1 MTYETTCDVTGLKAL
16 AQTIREQMGEEGILL
31 LRGGL
36 ASGKTTFVQTF
47 AAVLGIREP
56 VFSPTFSILHEYENR
71 LFHYDIYQ
79 CGTDGFVK
87 SGLIEKLDSRG
98 YHLIEWAMSDFEALL
113 GRLGIAYGTLD
124 IEEKNDQR
132 TYKVNIHA
140 YA

>member
-1 MTYETTCDVTGLKAL
+1 MTYEITCDETGLESL
-16 AQTIREQMGEEGILL
+16 AQTIKEDMGEEGILL

-36 ASGKTTFVQTF
+36 ASGKTTFIKTF
-47 AAVLGIREP
+47 ASILGIQEN
-56 VFSPTFSILHEYENR
+56 VSSPTFSILHEYENR

-79 CGTDGFVK
+79 CGTDGFVQ

-98 YHLIEWAMSDFEALL
+98 YHLIEWAMSDFETLL
-113 GRLGIAYGTLD
+113 RSLGIAYGTLD

-132 TYKVNIHA
+132 TYKVNINA